1 MNHCLI
7 QAVINSAPQMRYTK
21 ENQTPIAEMIVNF
34 KGLRSED
41 PTRDLK
47 IIGWG
52 NIAQEMVD
60 ELKEG
65 QNIVIEGRLKMNSVT
80 RKDGTKEKQAELT
93 ASKIHQISPVE
104 VINSDQ
110 KENNESF
117 EKIEK
122 DCSYYL
128 KKTWMNFDTY
138 LERCI
143 LISKQSLHVMTLHLT
158 LSMQII
164 SIYAIFVFLLRMKKT
179 EKIEIS
185 KGHKRWIFGG

>member
-7 QAVINSAPQMRYTK
+7 QAVIYSAPQMRYTK

-41 PTRDLK
+41 PNRDLK

-80 RKDGTKEKQAELT
+80 RKDGTKEKQPELT
-93 ASKIHQISPVE
+93 ASKIHQISLVD
-104 VINSDQ
+104 VIKSDQ

-117 EKIEK
+117 KKEETAKK
-122 DCSYYL
+122 SSWDSSPLVLKLTKYL
-128 KKTWMNFDTY
+128 FKSNINIIFLNTY
-138 LERCI
+138 N
-143 LISKQSLHVMTLHLT
+143 
-158 LSMQII
+158 
-164 SIYAIFVFLLRMKKT
+164 
-179 EKIEIS
+179 
-185 KGHKRWIFGG
+185 

>member
-41 PTRDLK
+41 PPRDLK

-80 RKDGTKEKQAELT
+80 RKDGTNALQG
-93 ASKIHQISPVE
+93 SVRS
-104 VINSDQ
+104 
-110 KENNESF
+110 
-117 EKIEK
+117 
-122 DCSYYL
+122 CS
-128 KKTWMNFDTY
+128 
-138 LERCI
+138 
-143 LISKQSLHVMTLHLT
+143 
-158 LSMQII
+158 
-164 SIYAIFVFLLRMKKT
+164 
-179 EKIEIS
+179 
-185 KGHKRWIFGG
+185 